1 MSQSAL
7 HTPFPTG
14 SPWLGRAVVA
24 SAVLHALA
32 VVIMLVVGGVT
43 KKSEVE
49 VIDIELAPAPPKAE
63 ALPEEHERK
72 QAASAPPEATP
83 AAAQPEPPPPE
94 PSALIDAGVD
104 APIDAPVDA
113 PAKKKKRPDAGIDA
127 GTDAPA
133 DAGEAMIAVLGFDA
147 GANALQLGSGS
158 ADVAMIGSGDGNGSG
173 SGSGSGFETG
183 SGSGS
188 GSDMES
194 EPAVAGAPTTAGT
207 AANLLA
213 YFPAGHV
220 VTVLVRFDRM
230 RGTEWAAATQKLLR
244 PLPDYK
250 GLFGDRDAPI
260 GDKLD
265 MLVISTPKPK
275 DATATTLV
283 GHSPMSRR
291 EVREF
296 LANTDTPIAW
306 STAKG
311 GMLGRR
317 SGKLFLGDKRVL
329 LAPWKGWFVLAQPE
343 DIGSLA
349 DATKGNMETLEPKAK
364 LPGWLDMLRDIDKES
379 GSEKRG
385 PALVLTFAATRQ
397 RYHFPDVG
405 LGVTTLPAPD
415 RVSLAVELVK
425 QGWLIRGNIKFNSE
439 DDAIEFEKAVNDV
452 KQRIGD
458 SHLLSA
464 LLRRQHVLDV
474 VKGLDI
480 ARAGDRISYATSISV
495 ADARA
500 VLAAAASTV
509 TDYFGQTH

>member
-1 MSQSAL
+1 VSQSAL
-7 HTPFPTG
+7 HTPVPTG
-14 SPWLGRAVVA
+14 APWLGRAVVA

-43 KKSEVE
+43 KHHEVE
-49 VIDIELAPAPPKAE
+49 VIDIELAPPPPKAE

-72 QAASAPPEATP
+72 QAASAPPEA
-83 AAAQPEPPPPE
+83 AAAQQPEQPPPE

-104 APIDAPVDA
+104 APIDAPIDA
-113 PAKKKKRPDAGIDA
+113 APKKKKRPDAGIDA
-127 GTDAPA
+127 EPMVAETIDAGVDAPELA
-133 DAGEAMIAVLGFDA
+133 AGSDTGS
-147 GANALQLGSGS
+147 GSGS
-158 ADVAMIGSGDGNGSG
+158 AIVAMVGSGDSNGSG

-188 GSDMES
+188 GSDMET
-194 EPAVAGAPTTAGT
+194 EAAVPGAPTTAGT

-244 PLPDYK
+244 PLPDYR
-250 GLFGDRDAPI
+250 GLFGERDAPI

-283 GHSPMSRR
+283 AHSAMSRAELR
-291 EVREF
+291 AF
-296 LANTDTPIAW
+296 LANPKTPIAW

-317 SGKLFLGDKRVL
+317 SGELFTGDKRVL
-329 LAPWKGWFVLAQPE
+329 LAPWKGWFVLAQP
-343 DIGSLA
+343 A
-349 DATKGNMETLEPKAK
+349 DVGTLVEPQKGNIETFEPKAQ
-364 LPGWLDMLRDIDKES
+364 LPPWLYMLRDIDKES
-379 GSEKRG
+379 GTEKRG

-415 RVSLAVELVK
+415 RVALAVELVK
-425 QGWLIRGNIKFNSE
+425 QGWLLRGNIKFASE
-439 DDAIEFEKAVNDV
+439 DDAIEFEKAVGDV

-509 TDYFGQTH
+509 TEYFGQTR

>member
-1 MSQSAL
+1 VSQSAL
-7 HTPFPTG
+7 HTPVPTG
-14 SPWLGRAVVA
+14 APWLGRAVVA

-32 VVIMLVVGGVT
+32 VVILLVAGGVT
-43 KKSEVE
+43 HKSEVE
-49 VIDIELAPAPPKAE
+49 VIDIELAPPPPKAE

-72 QAASAPPEATP
+72 MAASAPPESAP
-83 AAAQPEPPPPE
+83 ASTQPPEQPPPE
-94 PSALIDAGVD
+94 PSAVIDAGVD

-113 PAKKKKRPDAGIDA
+113 PKKKKPRPDAGIDA
-127 GTDAPA
+127 PA
-133 DAGEAMIAVLGFDA
+133 DAEEPMVAVAPDGGE
-147 GANALQLGSGS
+147 GSGS
-158 ADVAMIGSGDGNGSG
+158 GAEVVAMVGSGDSNGSG

-188 GSDMES
+188 GSDMET
-194 EPAVAGAPTTAGT
+194 EAAVPGAPTTAGT

-220 VTVLVRFDRM
+220 VTVLLRFDRM

-250 GLFGDRDAPI
+250 GLFGDRDTPI

-283 GHSPMSRR
+283 AHSPMSRSELR
-291 EVREF
+291 TF
-296 LANTDTPIAW
+296 LANPKTPIAW

-317 SGKLFLGDKRVL
+317 SGELFQGDKRVL
-329 LAPWKGWFVLAQPE
+329 LAPWKGWFVLAQP
-343 DIGSLA
+343 A
-349 DATKGNMETLEPKAK
+349 DVGALVDPQKGNMETYETKAT
-364 LPGWLDMLRDIDKES
+364 LPPWLYMMRDIDKES
-379 GSEKRG
+379 GTDKRG

-397 RYHFPDVG
+397 RYQFPDVG
-405 LGVTTLPAPD
+405 LGVTTLPAPE

-425 QGWLIRGNIKFNSE
+425 QGWLLRGNIKFLTE
-439 DDAIEFEKAVNDV
+439 DDAVEFEKAVTGV
-452 KQRIGD
+452 KQRISD

-480 ARAGDRISYATSISV
+480 SRTGDRISYATSISV

-509 TDYFGQTH
+509 ADYFGQTH